1 MSTAVLCVSFLLLLS
16 SSSSLVSGSY
26 GGIIPPKK
34 PAPWPS
40 RKGLPARPPTKFPPA
55 NPFCPRD
62 AVKLGACAGLL
73 GVGGVTV
80 GTPVS
85 KGECC
90 AVLGG
95 LTGAEVAACLCT
107 VAKESVLGIVTE
119 WTVAVSA
126 VVSACKTKVPAGF
139 KCI

>member
-1 MSTAVLCVSFLLLLS
+1 MATAVLCVSFLLLVYS
-16 SSSSLVSGSY
+16 SFVSGGYS
-26 GGIIPPKK
+26 GGIIPPKE
-34 PAPWPS
+34 PTPWPS
-40 RKGLPARPPTKFPPA
+40 RKGFPARPPTKFPPA

-73 GVGGVTV
+73 GVGGVVV
-80 GTPVS
+80 GTPAS
-85 KGECC
+85 KGACC

-95 LTGAEVAACLCT
+95 LAGAEVAACLCT

-139 KCI
+139 KCL